1 MGILKKYMKEEY
13 RWRKDDLILFHPT
26 EVQLESIREL
36 ISENTSIDMDEGE
49 ATAEYGMKIIRYFL
63 RELTSIGAEVDE
75 YSDIELSNLLDDSK
89 RELKLLMN
97 EIRVL
102 IEEITEDLINEQ
114 FEQIKLI
121 NKVFNIL
128 NLNSEIEVIETKFN
142 KLSKKYDLGFT
153 FEQMIEHKDDPQA
166 LALALKNGSKKKTGN
181 GSKNKKTTKSN
192 KK

>member
-1 MGILKKYMKEEY
+1 MGILKKYMKEEC

-128 NLNSEIEVIETKFN
+128 NLNSEIEVIQTKFN

-166 LALALKNGSKKKTGN
+166 LALALKNGSKKKTVN